1 MITLKIFNIQ
11 KKMKLILN
19 IGQFY
24 SGEVIKRP
32 SQYCKTPYVA
42 DVIIENEEYM
52 AHTAALGCCGLAD
65 KNAKVLMTKV
75 ENKKNKCKY
84 KILVSHVFERDE
96 NYLVGI
102 DPKMAETIIDNCL
115 KLDYLTNISSNNYE
129 REKTFLNSRFD
140 FTGIDSN
147 GKKFILEVKNVPLAD
162 YVDCTLKEKKGLCF
176 KDRKINDKISYFPDG
191 YRKKKNEPVS
201 ERAIKHINE
210 LKEIK
215 IENNYRTILCFVI
228 QRDDVSSFQPS
239 KIDLFYRKAV
249 QEAVSY
255 GVELMTVVC
264 KWDINGNLYYV
275 KQDLPINVFN

>member
-1 MITLKIFNIQ
+1 
-11 KKMKLILN
+11 MKLILN

-147 GKKFILEVKNVPLAD
+147 GKRFILEVKNVPLAD

-239 KIDLFYRKAV
+239 KIDPFYRKAV

-275 KQDLPINVFN
+275 KQDLPINLFD